1 MPYTTGMFAFALT
14 KWDGEFAT
22 AGYATCEID
31 LFDQILVCFTYIV
44 AEQQHGAL
52 LDDWGDTASYLY
64 LHFDRF
70 RECIELHEVLDR
82 ESSLLQTWQPQ
93 DFDDD
98 LRDEFLNAT
107 IYGNSDAREAFHV
120 LRIMTSDYITVE
132 PLVEDTIFELFQ
144 AQALDF
150 YGSLPDGDDW
160 RVAALKDL
168 IARLGIHTFP
178 PREEEE
184 E

>member
-1 MPYTTGMFAFALT
+1 M
-14 KWDGEFAT
+14 
-22 AGYATCEID
+22 
-31 LFDQILVCFTYIV
+31 
-44 AEQQHGAL
+44 
-52 LDDWGDTASYLY
+52 
-64 LHFDRF
+64 
-70 RECIELHEVLDR
+70 LDR

-98 LRDEFLNAT
+98 LWDEFLNAT

-132 PLVEDTIFELFQ
+132 PLVEDTIIEQFQ
-144 AQALDF
+144 AQALYF
-150 YGSLPDGDDW
+150 YGSLPDGDGW

-178 PREEEE
+178 PRDDDDGEDEEE
-184 E
+184 